1 MPGHL
6 SRVIEERERLLAA
19 NQAMERQLEE
29 AREAK
34 RNMERRVAEA
44 QAQVDYLL
52 SRRNNRNN
60 QRD

>member
-6 SRVIEERERLLAA
+6 SRVIEEHQRLLAA